1 MVTFTIMKVWFPIQ
15 ENLVNRG
22 VRILAPLFVSVGQR
36 KYFINIVR
44 LSFSC
49 ITFFYKILVFLFSIL
64 GNTSVLKII
73 ENLEFKE
80 KFKKENFT
88 QCLEIVIMDI
98 LFYFLP
104 FLSAHITFNY
114 VIYKNIL
121 PLKFASFSP

>member
-1 MVTFTIMKVWFPIQ
+1 MKVWFPIQ

-22 VRILAPLFVSVGQR
+22 VRILTPPFVLVGQR

-49 ITFFYKILVFLFSIL
+49 ITFFYKILGFFFFSIL
-64 GNTSVLKII
+64 EKTSVLKII

-88 QCLEIVIMDI
+88 QRLEIVIMDT

-114 VIYKNIL
+114 VIYKKIYITFKIC
-121 PLKFASFSP
+121 KFLTLVK